1 VPAATTYPATADCT
15 AGDQFCADQIVHQP
29 MGGITQDRIAWVNR
43 PTYQQVVE
51 FAARRG
57 DDVSNQAAGKTATAS
72 SYESGLFNSPPSS
85 AVDGDPATRWAS
97 DWSDPQ
103 WLKVDLGT
111 EQTIRR
117 VVLQWE
123 AAYASAYKV
132 EVSRDNVNWQQVFA
146 TSNGDGGEDVVRF
159 AATPARYVRVTGTKR
174 ATSYGYSLYELQ
186 VFRQ

>member
-1 VPAATTYPATADCT
+1 
-15 AGDQFCADQIVHQP
+15 

-43 PTYQQVVE
+43 PTYQQVIE
-51 FAARRG
+51 FPARRG
-57 DDVSNQAAGKTATAS
+57 DVVSNQAVGKTATAS
-72 SYESGLFNSPPSS
+72 SYETGLFSSPPSR

-103 WLKVDLGT
+103 WLKVDLGS

-123 AAYASAYKV
+123 SAYASAYKV

-146 TSNGDGGEDVVRF
+146 TSNGNGGEDVARF
-159 AATPARYVRVTGTKR
+159 GATAARYVRITGTRR